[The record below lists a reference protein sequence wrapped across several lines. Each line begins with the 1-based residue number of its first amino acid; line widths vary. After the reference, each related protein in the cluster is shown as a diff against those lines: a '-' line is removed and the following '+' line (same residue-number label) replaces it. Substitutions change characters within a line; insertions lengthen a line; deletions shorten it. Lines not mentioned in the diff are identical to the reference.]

1 MDYTSSTALSREA
14 VSANISEDILGN
26 LGRMRRFMTKSGMIS
41 LRSMRTLSNCLIEKE
56 LQIKEKQVDEKEK
69 MKGIPG
75 EG

>member
-1 MDYTSSTALSREA
+1 
-14 VSANISEDILGN
+14 
-26 LGRMRRFMTKSGMIS
+26 MTKSGMIS